1 MKSTLQ
7 LSQNKK
13 DATQKSQIWFIL
25 SEVEYFLE
33 YIGKGGFST
42 KLLFYVLNSNRLAL
56 KEILLIIF

>member
-1 MKSTLQ
+1 MNSTLQ

-25 SEVEYFLE
+25 SEVEYYLE
-33 YIGKGGFST
+33 YIRKGGFST
-42 KLLFYVLNSNRLAL
+42 KCLNSNRLAL

>member
-1 MKSTLQ
+1 MNSTLQ

-25 SEVEYFLE
+25 SEVEYYLE
-33 YIGKGGFST
+33 YIRKGGFST
-42 KLLFYVLNSNRLAL
+42 KLLFYVLNSNRQAL